1 MLSAVT
7 TTLPPGTSLHTYRR
21 TSNSV
26 GVDSRAVAEKITVF
40 PEMEPDAVES
50 TGTLNSIVTVA
61 PVDGHGMTLP
71 PLDERMLAKAADNR
85 T

>member
-1 MLSAVT
+1 M
-7 TTLPPGTSLHTYRR
+7 
-21 TSNSV
+21 
-26 GVDSRAVAEKITVF
+26 TVF
-40 PEMEPDAVES
+40 PEMEPEAVES